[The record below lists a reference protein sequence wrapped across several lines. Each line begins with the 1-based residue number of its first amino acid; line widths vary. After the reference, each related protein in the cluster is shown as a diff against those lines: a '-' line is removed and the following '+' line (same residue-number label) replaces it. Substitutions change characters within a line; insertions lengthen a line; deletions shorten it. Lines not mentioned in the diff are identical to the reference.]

1 MLHTLPLKPP
11 QITSYQQIALPL
23 TVAMMNPTAENW
35 FYSNYIQVL
44 CVNRRHYLSKGNCD
58 NALHYGFYN
67 PEITSPESAEHICI
81 EGCRQLYL
89 FKKLSFIKEAVDD
102 GWYIY
107 TDADMFY
114 IDGSDGFGEAH
125 YPHDMLI
132 YGYDDENM
140 YIYMYNES
148 KLTSHTVSYDS
159 FLRGY
164 YSEYCDEKFYRNRA
178 ILFKPNAK
186 VCEVNLEKIRWHMHD
201 YLNGTETFA
210 RENPNV
216 FHPDSLTMNGID
228 TYLEFDKLIDYAIQ
242 NNHKNLRRSDM
253 YCLYEH
259 KKVMFDRVVYL
270 NERDFLKASSELIE
284 EFESIKKQAQI
295 LMLLGLKVNTL
306 NESERK
312 NSTLLVIKE
321 KLHVLKQVEESA
333 WYKYIDM
340 NREVLG

>member
-1 MLHTLPLKPP
+1 MSVKLQIKQPP
-11 QITSYQQIALPL
+11 ITSYQQIALPL

-35 FYSNYIQVL
+35 FYSNYIQVS
-44 CVNRRHYLSKGNCD
+44 CVKRRHYLSKENCD

-67 PEITSPESAEHICI
+67 PEITSPKSAEHICI

-132 YGYDDENM
+132 YGYDENV

-148 KLTSHTVSYDS
+148 KLTSHTVSYDN

-164 YSEYCDEKFYRNRA
+164 YSEYCDEDFYRNRA
-178 ILFKPNAK
+178 ILFKPNDK

-201 YLNGTETFA
+201 YLNGIETFA
-210 RENPNV
+210 REKPNV

-228 TYLEFDKLIDYAIQ
+228 TYPEFDSLFDYVLE
-242 NNHKNLRRSDM
+242 NEYKNLRKTDM

-259 KKVMFDRVVYL
+259 KKIMLERVVYL
-270 NERDFLKASSELIE
+270 NERGLLKASSELIG
-284 EFESIKKQAQI
+284 EFNSIEKLSQQ
-295 LMLLGLKVNTL
+295 LMLLGLKVNAL
-306 NESERK
+306 NEPERK
-312 NSTLLVIKE
+312 NSTLLVMKE
-321 KLHVLKQVEESA
+321 KMNVLKQKEESA
-333 WYKYIDM
+333 WNKYIAG
-340 NREVLG
+340 NHEVLG

>member
-1 MLHTLPLKPP
+1 MSVKLQIKQPP
-11 QITSYQQIALPL
+11 ITSYQQIALPL

-114 IDGSDGFGEAH
+114 IDGSDGFEKAH
-125 YPHDMLI
+125 YSHDLLI
-132 YGYDDENM
+132 YGYDIENV
-140 YIYMYNES
+140 YIYMYDES
-148 KLTSHTVSYDS
+148 KLTSHTVSYS
-159 FLRGY
+159 NFFQGY

-186 VCEVNLEKIRWHMHD
+186 VCEVNLEKIR
-201 YLNGTETFA
+201 
-210 RENPNV
+210 
-216 FHPDSLTMNGID
+216 
-228 TYLEFDKLIDYAIQ
+228 
-242 NNHKNLRRSDM
+242 
-253 YCLYEH
+253 
-259 KKVMFDRVVYL
+259 
-270 NERDFLKASSELIE
+270 
-284 EFESIKKQAQI
+284 
-295 LMLLGLKVNTL
+295 
-306 NESERK
+306 
-312 NSTLLVIKE
+312 
-321 KLHVLKQVEESA
+321 
-333 WYKYIDM
+333 
-340 NREVLG
+340 